1 MVPLLTRCLQRKRSI
16 LLNKCVFKTIFCLSN
31 TSINH
36 LPKCMSCH
44 KAIVVITGRAHC
56 FHDYIYIMLIL
67 LFWDLSTLCVVN
79 HLNDHLYYAPCVAC
93 WVLLG
98 FVLPAMCNRASSF
111 TYVYDHQCK
120 KSSKLVKRSAAI
132 INTIVFNII
141 NRDIKKSIFS
151 ERAIISSFLL
161 ISKKK
166 SRNDIKNYKSIS
178 IQNAFTIIYD

>member
-1 MVPLLTRCLQRKRSI
+1 MITYI
-16 LLNKCVFKTIFCLSN
+16 LWSSYF
-31 TSINH
+31 
-36 LPKCMSCH
+36 
-44 KAIVVITGRAHC
+44 
-56 FHDYIYIMLIL
+56 
-67 LFWDLSTLCVVN
+67 FWDLSTLCVVN

-132 INTIVFNII
+132 INTIVCNII